1 MGRVQIGAIVT
12 CASHVLKPERS
23 VPMPDERA
31 GSSLKCWKPIPAGK
45 ALPYLWLP
53 EKWSDNDWARQ
64 QICGRD
70 RPCVGSIQ
78 VRAIRTLA
86 TEHSADI
93 ALRIGARNVAQVE
106 RVLNG
111 KTYTRVH

>member
-1 MGRVQIGAIVT
+1 M
-12 CASHVLKPERS
+12 P
-23 VPMPDERA
+23 VPWVA
-31 GSSLKCWKPIPAGK
+31 
-45 ALPYLWLP
+45 
-53 EKWSDNDWARQ
+53 EKWSDNDWAVA

-70 RPCVGSIQ
+70 NRLSVDQ